1 MSFLLAVFAKIKL
14 YLAGAGALIVA
25 IAFAFL
31 KGRADGNRAAKVE
44 QANQRE
50 KAASES
56 KEIEN
61 ETDRMSDADLDR
73 ANDKWVRK

>member
-1 MSFLLAVFAKIKL
+1 MIATIFAKFKF
-14 YLAGAGALIVA
+14 YLAAAGGLLVA

-44 QANQRE
+44 QAKQRE

-73 ANDKWVRK
+73 ANRPWVRK

>member
-1 MSFLLAVFAKIKL
+1 MIETLFAKFKF
-14 YLAGAGALIVA
+14 YLAAAGGLIVA
-25 IAFAFL
+25 IALAFL
-31 KGRADGNRAAKVE
+31 KGRAEGNQAAKAE
-44 QANQRE
+44 AL
-50 KAASES
+50 KARDKALSQS

>member
-1 MSFLLAVFAKIKL
+1 MTILITLWAKLKF
-14 YLAGAGALIVA
+14 YLAAAGGLIVA

-44 QANQRE
+44 QAKQRE

>member
-1 MSFLLAVFAKIKL
+1 MIETLFAKFKF
-14 YLAGAGALIVA
+14 YLAAAGGLIVA

-31 KGRADGNRAAKVE
+31 KGRAEGNQSAKAE
-44 QANQRE
+44 AL
-50 KAASES
+50 KARDKALSQS

-73 ANDKWVRK
+73 ANRPWVRK

>member
-1 MSFLLAVFAKIKL
+1 MIATLFAKFKF
-14 YLAGAGALIVA
+14 YLAAAGGLIVA

-31 KGRADGNRAAKVE
+31 KGRAEGNQDAKAE
-44 QANQRE
+44 QA
-50 KAASES
+50 KARDKALSQS

-73 ANDKWVRK
+73 ANRPWVRK